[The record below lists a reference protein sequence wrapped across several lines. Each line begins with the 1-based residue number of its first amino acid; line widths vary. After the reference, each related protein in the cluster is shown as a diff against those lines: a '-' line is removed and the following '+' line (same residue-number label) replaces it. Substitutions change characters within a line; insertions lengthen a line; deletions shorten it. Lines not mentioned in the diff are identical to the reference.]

1 MGNIINLSEP
11 TPSMGIRKKGG
22 ISTMRIREKEKVNTM
37 EIREKEG
44 NMLFA
49 IRCKDGKYVLVN
61 KKDQTARPVSLEEAL
76 RHTRDIR

>member
-1 MGNIINLSEP
+1 MMGNIINLSEP

-22 ISTMRIREKEKVNTM
+22 VNTMGIREKGG
-37 EIREKEG
+37 G

>member
-22 ISTMRIREKEKVNTM
+22 ISTMRIRKKERVNTG
-37 EIREKEG
+37 EG

-76 RHTRDIR
+76 RHTCDIR

>member
-1 MGNIINLSEP
+1 MIDNIINLSEP
-11 TPSMGIRKKGG
+11 TPSMGIPMGIREKGG
-22 ISTMRIREKEKVNTM
+22 I
-37 EIREKEG
+37 